1 MSDRYGK
8 EILYCEVCGEP
19 LEKMIPGGPVLGMD
33 RFPVKCLCPRTKY
46 EKEER
51 ERKAREYAEIVSRNR
66 MICFKDKTMYD
77 WNFDHDD
84 GTVSLMKLA
93 RKYVDSFPE
102 MIHKSAGLLLW
113 GDVGTGKTYMAAC
126 IANALIEQ
134 EYTVKMTNF
143 ATIINDLF
151 ASEDKN
157 EYIECLMRC
166 SLLIIDDLGAERS
179 TEYAVENVFN
189 VIDRRYRTGK
199 PLIITTNLH
208 IDTMRNET
216 SIDKKRIYDR
226 VFEMCAP
233 VQMKGVSKRK
243 ASADSKIKLLRE
255 LNNRED

>member
-1 MSDRYGK
+1 MPALKPATIGQKLLTD
-8 EILYCEVCGEP
+8 CGQNRP
-19 LEKMIPGGPVLGMD
+19 L
-33 RFPVKCLCPRTKY
+33 T
-46 EKEER
+46 
-51 ERKAREYAEIVSRNR
+51 
-66 MICFKDKTMYD
+66 T
-77 WNFDHDD
+77 
-84 GTVSLMKLA
+84 
-93 RKYVDSFPE
+93 
-102 MIHKSAGLLLW
+102 
-113 GDVGTGKTYMAAC
+113 
-126 IANALIEQ
+126 

-179 TEYAVENVFN
+179 TEYVGENVFN

-216 SIDKKRIYDR
+216 SIDKKRIYDK

-243 ASADSKIKLLRE
+243 TSADNKIKLLRE

>member
-19 LEKMIPGGPVLGMD
+19 LEKMIPGGLVLGMD
-33 RFPVKCLCPRTKY
+33 RFPVRCLCQRTKY
-46 EKEER
+46 EKEEC
-51 ERKAREYAEIVSRNR
+51 ERKAREYAEIVSR
-66 MICFKDKTMYD
+66 
-77 WNFDHDD
+77 DHDD

>member
-1 MSDRYGK
+1 MDQKWSYLKNKRQRKIFFTGLV
-8 EILYCEVCGEP
+8 IRIFSTQMYCEGQ
-19 LEKMIPGGPVLGMD
+19 KII
-33 RFPVKCLCPRTKY
+33 
-46 EKEER
+46 
-51 ERKAREYAEIVSRNR
+51 EIFINFCNHDFGAPS
-66 MICFKDKTMYD
+66 KDKTMYD
-77 WNFDHDD
+77 WNFEHDD
-84 GTVSLMKLA
+84 GTVPLMKLA

-102 MIHKSAGLLLW
+102 MIRKSAGLLLW

-199 PLIITTNLH
+199 LW
-208 IDTMRNET
+208 
-216 SIDKKRIYDR
+216 
-226 VFEMCAP
+226 
-233 VQMKGVSKRK
+233 
-243 ASADSKIKLLRE
+243 
-255 LNNRED
+255 